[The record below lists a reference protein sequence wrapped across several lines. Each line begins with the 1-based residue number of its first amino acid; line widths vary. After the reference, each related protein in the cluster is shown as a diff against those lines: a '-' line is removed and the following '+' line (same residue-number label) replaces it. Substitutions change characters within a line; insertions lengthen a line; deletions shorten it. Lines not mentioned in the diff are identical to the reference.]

1 MSEDMEDEMEEDE
14 MEEDEMEE
22 EDPVDHHFA
31 KCSVPVHVL
40 KHALG
45 HDKFTDYESTQQGL
59 REPK

>member
-31 KCSVPVHVL
+31 KCSVHVL

-45 HDKFTDYESTQQGL
+45 HDKFIDYESTQQGL